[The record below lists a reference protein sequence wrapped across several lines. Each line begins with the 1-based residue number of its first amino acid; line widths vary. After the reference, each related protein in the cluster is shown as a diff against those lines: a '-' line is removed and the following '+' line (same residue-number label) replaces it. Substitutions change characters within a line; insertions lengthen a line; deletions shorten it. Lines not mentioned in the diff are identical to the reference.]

1 VAKTL
6 AELTYNRGRMANTPL
21 ADLSNSMTPIISEFF
36 KRVDASMVPPRT
48 KAVFDRIGGVV
59 KVTADPF
66 FKTSRSEYDVLG
78 DQS

>member
-1 VAKTL
+1 
-6 AELTYNRGRMANTPL
+6 
-21 ADLSNSMTPIISEFF
+21 
-36 KRVDASMVPPRT
+36 MVPPRT